1 MLVIG
6 QWSAVNSRSPGQ
18 DVLAHILPMTDGQWL
33 LTILLAIVC
42 ADAANIT
49 VEQADE
55 SKQFVLK
62 RLDMLLGEI
71 FKIVT
76 CNQVVDEFVRRS
88 SGDTTE
94 LNVFFEVESAVS
106 FSHVCSRVKS
116 AAISSGSGS

>member
-1 MLVIG
+1 MV
-6 QWSAVNSRSPGQ
+6 AVNSRLPGQ
-18 DVLAHILPMTDGQWL
+18 DVLAAILPMTDGQWL

-62 RLDMLLGEI
+62 RLDMVFGEI
-71 FKIVT
+71 LKIVT
-76 CNQVVDEFVRRS
+76 GNQVVDEFVRRS

-94 LNVFFEVESAVS
+94 LNIFFEMESAVS
-106 FSHVCSRVKS
+106 FSHLCSE
-116 AAISSGSGS
+116 